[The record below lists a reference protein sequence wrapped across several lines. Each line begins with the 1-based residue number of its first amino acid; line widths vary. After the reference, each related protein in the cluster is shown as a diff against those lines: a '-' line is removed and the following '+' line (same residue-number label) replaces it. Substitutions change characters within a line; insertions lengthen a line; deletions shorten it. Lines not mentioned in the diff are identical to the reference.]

1 MYILRILWI
10 RTGTKIYAILQ
21 MLNSYFLIV
30 SHKTKIWLPTTHLSL
45 ECCLFAL
52 GTLVVKTVAVTN
64 SWFRRRVKQLLRNI
78 QAIVLVLFHANLGLL
93 LTLLIFPLRY
103 GIISP
108 QVSNSWSGD
117 PAEGCRIIMNDAGID
132 SSKWQAG
139 KTKLFLKE
147 PSTVSFL
154 DYSKN

>member
-30 SHKTKIWLPTTHLSL
+30 SNKTKVWLPTTHLSL

-93 LTLLIFPLRY
+93 LILLIFPLRY